1 MYLTHRKMLRAKEV
15 AEIFEISVSYAYK
28 IIEQLNKELTNAG
41 YLTIQGK
48 VDSHYLYQ
56 RYFPEVNH
64 IAMTVEKGENN
75 APV

>member
-1 MYLTHRKMLRAKEV
+1 MHMTHRKMLRAREV
-15 AEIFEISVSYAYK
+15 SELFQVSVSYAYK

-48 VDSHYLYQ
+48 VDSYYLYQ
-56 RYFPEVNH
+56 RYFPQIDQIV
-64 IAMTVEKGENN
+64 MPPEKGETN